1 MMIRSPHPQG
11 GRGGAS
17 LYPQDSSGLW
27 IWSRGG
33 GNEAIMDSLMIVLV
47 SATIKYIMFKIGRI
61 FVGILVIE
69 H

>member
-1 MMIRSPHPQG
+1 MEPVCIRRTVPVCGFGVG
-11 GRGGAS
+11 GG
-17 LYPQDSSGLW
+17 W
-27 IWSRGG
+27 

-69 H
+69 HE

>member
-1 MMIRSPHPQG
+1 MIRSPLPQG
-11 GRGGAS
+11 GRVGAS
-17 LYPQDSSGLW
+17 LYLQDSSGLW
-27 IWSRGG
+27 IWSREGG
-33 GNEAIMDSLMIVLV
+33 RNEAIMDSLMIVLV

>member
-1 MMIRSPHPQG
+1 MEPVCIRRTVPVCG
-11 GRGGAS
+11 FGVG
-17 LYPQDSSGLW
+17 
-27 IWSRGG
+27 GG